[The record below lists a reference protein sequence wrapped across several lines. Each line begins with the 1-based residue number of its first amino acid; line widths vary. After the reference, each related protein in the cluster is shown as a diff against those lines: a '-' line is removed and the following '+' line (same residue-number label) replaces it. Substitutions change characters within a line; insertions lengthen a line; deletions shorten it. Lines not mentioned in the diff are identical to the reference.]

1 MKIFHVDRDYSK
13 TLEQQKKEL
22 KAKYIGFKYLWTD
35 GATGNPK
42 IHFMAEEE
50 KEGKK

>member
-1 MKIFHVDRDYSK
+1 MKIFHLDRDYSK

-22 KAKYIGFKYLWTD
+22 KAQYEGFQYLWTD
-35 GATGNPK
+35 GATGNAK
-42 IHFMAEEE
+42 IHFIAEKK